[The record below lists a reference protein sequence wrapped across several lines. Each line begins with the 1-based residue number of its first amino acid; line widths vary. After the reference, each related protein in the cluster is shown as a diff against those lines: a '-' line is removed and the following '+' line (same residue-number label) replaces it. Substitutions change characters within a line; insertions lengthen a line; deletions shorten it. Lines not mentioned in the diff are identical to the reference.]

1 MEIEYKRE
9 LTKSYMCVKTDQD
22 FLPFEKE
29 ILTRS
34 SILGIVP
41 VNTIFADAATV
52 CWYDITGMQA
62 FDHALEMEMMD
73 SQMLT
78 QFLVSLCGTLER
90 LEGFLLDQ
98 IQVISGFP
106 RKVFLKTTGMEVSG
120 SAIARKGRRILQRD
134 FKNSWNIFSQKS
146 IIKISGR

>member
-98 IQVISGFP
+98 VISGFP
-106 RKVFLKTTGMEVSG
+106 RKYF
-120 SAIARKGRRILQRD
+120 
-134 FKNSWNIFSQKS
+134 
-146 IIKISGR
+146 

>member
-1 MEIEYKRE
+1 MRSQILEIYFKEIEYKRE

-52 CWYDITGMQA
+52 CWYDITGI
-62 FDHALEMEMMD
+62 D
-73 SQMLT
+73 
-78 QFLVSLCGTLER
+78 
-90 LEGFLLDQ
+90 
-98 IQVISGFP
+98 
-106 RKVFLKTTGMEVSG
+106 RKSVV
-120 SAIARKGRRILQRD
+120 
-134 FKNSWNIFSQKS
+134 
-146 IIKISGR
+146 

>member
-34 SILGIVP
+34 SISGIVP
-41 VNTIFADAATV
+41 VNTTFADAATV

-78 QFLVSLCGTLER
+78 QFLISLCGTLER
-90 LEGFLLDQ
+90 LESFLLDPRHLWF
-98 IQVISGFP
+98 S

-134 FKNSWNIFSQKS
+134 SKNSWNIFSQKS